1 MTTVNRFTVVALS
14 LTYALYF
21 GQLGVINPYLGVFL
35 DGRGFTSSE
44 IGELFA
50 VITLARIIGPS
61 LWAGIADR
69 TGKILLILRLGCALT
84 VMSFIGVFWA
94 YSFWYLTLTMGL
106 MMMFWTAVLPQ
117 LEVLTLHTVE
127 GDSKRYGRVRLW
139 GSVGFI
145 VLTVLVG
152 QGLDFFATETPIYAS
167 MLVLSALFISTLALQ
182 QPGTMQRN
190 TTQKGSIWRF
200 LRHRVVMIFL
210 LVNGLLQVSFGAYYG
225 FFALYMRDLGY
236 SGMETGL
243 LIALGVVVEVGIF
256 LIAQRLIT
264 RFGVWRLLM
273 LCLLATGLR
282 WWVLGTFADY
292 FWLVFFSQ
300 FIHALSFG
308 LNHSSSMQFIH
319 HYFPSYIHGR
329 IQAAYIGLAFGLG
342 GALGNF
348 AAGHLWKQGSGA
360 FVTFTCASMCAIAGG
375 LLLLLL
381 KPEQMNQRHPLHQ
394 G

>member
-21 GQLGVINPYLGVFL
+21 GQLGVITPYLGVFL
-35 DGRGFTSSE
+35 DGRGFTSAE

-61 LWAGIADR
+61 LWAGIADK
-69 TGKILLILRLGCALT
+69 TGKILFILRLGCALT
-84 VMSFIGVFWA
+84 VFSFIGVFWA
-94 YSFWYLTLTMGL
+94 FSFWYLTLTMGL
-106 MMMFWTAVLPQ
+106 MMMFWTAVWPQ
-117 LEVLTLHTVE
+117 LEVLTLHTVD

-152 QGLDFFATETPIYAS
+152 QALDFFSTETPIYAS
-167 MLVLSALFISTLALQ
+167 MLVLSALFVSTLALR
-182 QPGTMQRN
+182 QPDTMQRN
-190 TTQKGSIWRF
+190 HSQSGSIWGYLRNKVVIVF
-200 LRHRVVMIFL
+200 LI
-210 LVNGLLQVSFGAYYG
+210 VNGLLQVSFGAYYG

-236 SGMETGL
+236 TGMETGL
-243 LIALGVVVEVGIF
+243 LIALGVLVEVGIF
-256 LIAQRLIT
+256 LIAQKLIA

-282 WWVLGTFADY
+282 WWVLGTLAEH

-308 LNHSSSMQFIH
+308 LNHSTSMQFIH
-319 HYFPSYIHGR
+319 HYFPSHIHGR

-342 GALGNF
+342 GAIGNY
-348 AAGHLWKQGSGA
+348 AAGQIWQQGSGA
-360 FVTFTCASMCAIAGG
+360 FETFAAASVCAVAGG
-375 LLLLLL
+375 LLLLLI
-381 KPEQMNQRHPLHQ
+381 KPAQMSQRHPLHR
-394 G
+394 